1 MRQSLLH
8 RRGSKRRDG
17 SDPLGSSG
25 LKKSSCRFHP
35 KRYKSHL
42 PRVFVAVD
50 FPTSFWGYSQWIG
63 LRENLPETI
72 DLTTQ
77 YGVIWGFPVNFP
89 LNQSIDYR
97 FSVGK
102 TLLIWLPG
110 RHRWRFVGALWWK
123 QLSGAAVL
131 AGRNLVKSLWE
142 ISDINP
148 HGNPP
153 FYHFPMVKST
163 IFRFYWCTLWLCQ
176 QFANLKMAQS
186 K

>member
-1 MRQSLLH
+1 MALIPWVLLGWKNLEDKLWKQENH
-8 RRGSKRRDG
+8 HID
-17 SDPLGSSG
+17 
-25 LKKSSCRFHP
+25 FTQ

-50 FPTSFWGYSQWIG
+50 FPTSFWGYGQWIG
-63 LRENLPETI
+63 LRENLQETI

-77 YGVIWGFPVNFP
+77 YGVIWGFAVNFP
-89 LNQSIDYR
+89 LNQSIAIDFPLEKRCR
-97 FSVGK
+97 FGCRAGAGGVLWVPCGGNSFPGQRCLQAAIWWDPSGKSV
-102 TLLIWLPG
+102 
-110 RHRWRFVGALWWK
+110 R
-123 QLSGAAVL
+123 
-131 AGRNLVKSLWE
+131 
-142 ISDINP
+142 NP

-163 IFRFYWCTLWLCQ
+163 ILRFYWCTLWLCQ